1 MSTRSDPAEARRPDR
16 PGAPDAGGG
25 QGGTAGRPGGAP
37 GAEGTGRTQ
46 GPEGTLTTPGTE
58 GTGTAAPGPEGT
70 ETAPGAGFPGGRGAA
85 GAAAA
90 GPSAALAHEP
100 AAGPRHPSGDAPPPS
115 RTLREALLVARVRT
129 AARAGDLD
137 EALRLLRTADAGDT
151 WDAGDAGDVR
161 DVRDARDTRDTR
173 DAGDTRDTGDPA
185 DDGDVR
191 DVGEHRDL
199 LDLFARV
206 HAQRGELDTAA
217 SYWRRVQTRHPDDP
231 AAAAGLARI
240 ARLRRR
246 GPAAALARHRTR
258 TAVAAAV
265 CAVAAVATGT
275 VALVDDDRPEP
286 VAEPAVAA
294 ERQIEQR
301 VRKEVA
307 AAEEAARAREA
318 ARRTAAA
325 RDLARTLRAP
335 GVRPRLRGPS
345 VEVAFTEGLFA
356 TGAELT
362 PQGAARLAALG
373 EHLTALEA
381 RIAVHGHAATVPD
394 APRRGGSVV
403 ALWRALIAARELST
417 ASGKP
422 LTAFTTASADQRQA
436 PYEQD
441 ARNRTVTLVITP
453 E

>member
-1 MSTRSDPAEARRPDR
+1 MEGTGTAQ
-16 PGAPDAGGG
+16 GA
-25 QGGTAGRPGGAP
+25 GTAGGGGAP
-37 GAEGTGRTQ
+37 GA
-46 GPEGTLTTPGTE
+46 
-58 GTGTAAPGPEGT
+58 
-70 ETAPGAGFPGGRGAA
+70 
-85 GAAAA
+85 
-90 GPSAALAHEP
+90 PSAALTHEH
-100 AAGPRHPSGDAPPPS
+100 AAYPGHPPGDGPSPS
-115 RTLREALLVARVRT
+115 RTLRKALLVARVRT

-137 EALRLLRTADAGDT
+137 EALRLLRTADA
-151 WDAGDAGDVR
+151 
-161 DVRDARDTRDTR
+161 R
-173 DAGDTRDTGDPA
+173 DAGDPADTGDT
-185 DDGDVR
+185 GDVR

-217 SYWRRVQTRHPDDP
+217 AYWRRVQLRHPDDP

-258 TAVAAAV
+258 TAVVAAV

-275 VALVDDDRPEP
+275 VALVDGDRTEP
-286 VAEPAVAA
+286 VAESAVAT

-307 AAEEAARAREA
+307 AAEETARAREA

-345 VEVAFTEGLFA
+345 VEVAFAEGLFA

-381 RIAVHGHAATVPD
+381 RIEIHGHAATVPD

-441 ARNRTVTLVITP
+441 ARNRTVTVVITP
-453 E
+453 K